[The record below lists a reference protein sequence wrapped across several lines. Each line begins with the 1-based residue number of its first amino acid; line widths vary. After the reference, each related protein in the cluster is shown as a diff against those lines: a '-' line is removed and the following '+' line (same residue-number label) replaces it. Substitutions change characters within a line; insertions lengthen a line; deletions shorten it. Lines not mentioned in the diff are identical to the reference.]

1 MRFASFVYRGEHSW
15 GAIFAQEA
23 APLDAYWPSLKA
35 AIGDEGLA
43 RAAELGSAAA
53 RIPLVEID
61 WLPPIPQPGKILCVG
76 LNYEDHRR
84 ETGRAVSGHPTIFTR
99 FADSQTAHEAPM
111 LLPTN
116 SDMLDYEAELA
127 VVIGRGGRFIA
138 ATDALP
144 HVAGFSCYNDG
155 SVRDWQRH
163 TSQFTPGKNFPGTGS
178 FGPWLVTPEEFGP
191 IGGQTITCRLNGE
204 IMQQAKLDQMIFPVE
219 ELIAYCSA
227 FTPLSPGDVIVSGT
241 PGGVGAARKPPL
253 FMKEGDRVE
262 VEIDGIGRLGNRV
275 KRARD

>member
-1 MRFASFVYRGEHSW
+1 MRFASFVHRGKQCW
-15 GAIFAQEA
+15 GAIFAEEA
-23 APLDAYWPSLKA
+23 APLDAHWPSLRS
-35 AIGDEGLA
+35 AIGNDALG
-43 RAAELGSAAA
+43 RAAQLGGTVA
-53 RIPLVEID
+53 RIPLGEID

-84 ETGRAVSGHPTIFTR
+84 ETGRAMSGHPTIFTR

-111 LLPTN
+111 LLPTI

-127 VVIGRGGRFIA
+127 IVIGRGGRFIPA
-138 ATDALP
+138 ADALG

-178 FGPWLVTPEEFGP
+178 FGPWLVTPDEFGP
-191 IGGQTITCRLNGE
+191 VGEQNLICRLNGE

-219 ELIAYCSA
+219 DLIAYCST
-227 FTPLSPGDVIVSGT
+227 FTPLSPGDVIVTGT